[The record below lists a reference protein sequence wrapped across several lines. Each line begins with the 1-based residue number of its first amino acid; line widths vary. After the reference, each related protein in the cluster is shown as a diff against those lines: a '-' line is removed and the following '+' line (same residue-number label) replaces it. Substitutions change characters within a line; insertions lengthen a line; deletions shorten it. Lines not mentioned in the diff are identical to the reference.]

1 MVIFHHIY
9 FCDVS
14 NVKHEPWLKKKKV
27 ELQSV
32 LFLYS
37 VLLCYHISSVPVV
50 IFFLRLHLCTFS
62 ISCLLRLSFPIYSAR
77 PADCLSSLLCPCAF
91 LSPFFFA
98 EQYEIVLVMVK
109 GRCTPVPHETC
120 HKYAAVQVYKCADV
134 QKRATNISVVCC
146 FR

>member
-14 NVKHEPWLKKKKV
+14 NVKHEPWLKKKRLSFKV
-27 ELQSV
+27 YSFYI
-32 LFLYS
+32 LFYY
-37 VLLCYHISSVPVV
+37 VITYRLCLWLF
-50 IFFLRLHLCTFS
+50 FFLRLHLCTFS

-120 HKYAAVQVYKCADV
+120 HKYAAVQVYECADV